1 MKTIILIMMI
11 MIVMKTLGAYE
22 EDDEDDDNCDD
33 VENTWGSSLREVG
46 SPLGIKSPYPRCNPY
61 LD

>member
-1 MKTIILIMMI
+1 MS
-11 MIVMKTLGAYE
+11 
-22 EDDEDDDNCDD
+22 CDD

-61 LD
+61 LGEMVVINGAEFAGDNFDDYDGLMVILC

>member
-1 MKTIILIMMI
+1 MIMMR
-11 MIVMKTLGAYE
+11 KLGEDE
-22 EDDEDDDNCDD
+22 EDDEDDDGDD
-33 VENTWGSSLREVG
+33 GDGQDEDDGENTWGSSLREVG